1 MRPEWH
7 ALYAE
12 AAAPGGEHDRVL
24 LRPRVA
30 EAEAEL
36 GDVATIRKV
45 RAPRPRARSSVRGGA
60 PGGAAVRNPNRPA
73 VHGVSSTC
81 HTPNRAGQ
89 VLPEV
94 DATHA
99 RRLLAE
105 HGGSLRDAVTAA
117 LLAGTHASAG
127 RARI

>member
-12 AAAPGGEHDRVL
+12 AAAPGGEHDQVL
-24 LRPRVA
+24 LHPRVA

-45 RAPRPRARSSVRGGA
+45 CALRPRTQSSVPGCA

-73 VHGVSSTC
+73 VHGVPSTRRN
-81 HTPNRAGQ
+81 PNRVGK
-89 VLPEV
+89 V
-94 DATHA
+94 
-99 RRLLAE
+99 
-105 HGGSLRDAVTAA
+105 GC
-117 LLAGTHASAG
+117 
-127 RARI
+127 